1 MTTPVDPH
9 AAAPVL
15 AAGEPLATAR
25 LAIVA
30 FHGRGATA
38 ADIAGLAAEV
48 APPGSAI
55 VAPEAVGNTW
65 YPYRFL
71 EPRERNEPWLS
82 SALALVGRIV
92 EGIVAAGVPAE
103 RVALLGFSQGA
114 CLVSDFAARNPR
126 RYGGLLILSGG
137 LIGPPGTRFAYDGS
151 LAGTPTLVGCSDVD
165 AHIPV
170 ERVRQTADALGSMGA
185 AVTLRIYP
193 GMGHTVNQDEVEV
206 ARGLLATAAGDGDG
220 DTGR

>member
-1 MTTPVDPH
+1 MVTDPLDPH
-9 AAAPVL
+9 AAAAVHIS
-15 AAGEPLATAR
+15 GSPLATAR

-30 FHGRGATA
+30 IHGRGATA

-48 APPGSAI
+48 APPRSAI

-65 YPYRFL
+65 YPCRFM

-92 EGIVAAGVPAE
+92 EEVETAGVPAE
-103 RVALLGFSQGA
+103 RIALLGFSQGA
-114 CLVSDFAARNPR
+114 CLVSDFAARRPR
-126 RYGGLLILSGG
+126 RYGGLLVLSGG
-137 LIGPPGTRFAYDGS
+137 LVGPPGSRFAYEGS
-151 LAGTPTLVGCSDVD
+151 LAGTPALVGCSDVD

-170 ERVRQTADALGSMGA
+170 GRVRETAAELERLGA

-193 GMGHTVNQDEVEV
+193 GMGHAVNRDEINCS
-206 ARGLLATAAGDGDG
+206 RTLLASVADGDA
-220 DTGR
+220 GRG